1 MTHDD
6 VIEMA
11 KKSGFWINDDGSF
24 SGGDDS
30 HGLLVFAGLIAA
42 FEAQKCADL
51 CLELAPGEDG
61 RLCADAILERY
72 K

>member
-1 MTHDD
+1 
-6 VIEMA
+6 
-11 KKSGFWINDDGSF
+11 
-24 SGGDDS
+24 
-30 HGLLVFAGLIAA
+30 LVFAGLIAA
-42 FEAQKCADL
+42 FEAQECADL

>member
-30 HGLLVFAGLIAA
+30 QI
-42 FEAQKCADL
+42 
-51 CLELAPGEDG
+51 
-61 RLCADAILERY
+61 
-72 K
+72 